1 MQIPS
6 PLVQYGLADL
16 QTFNSKPPGFTGA
29 LRSKLPSFTGAL
41 RARLTAGHRSR
52 STTPHAHLPG
62 HCYWRQSKLNTR
74 HLLLYLVPVLTQLR
88 CVRMCP
94 DREFDR
100 LHRATRLRCG
110 QHTTM
115 LGSIGLPAELGHR
128 RLRCMH
134 VPDVPSFVNAITTL
148 QRGTIPLMKVR
159 RLSPPLRR
167 TVEPQESWRED
178 GSTPW
183 LRCDPSIWISQS
195 ACVST
200 RGEAGSV

>member
-1 MQIPS
+1 
-6 PLVQYGLADL
+6 
-16 QTFNSKPPGFTGA
+16 
-29 LRSKLPSFTGAL
+29 
-41 RARLTAGHRSR
+41 
-52 STTPHAHLPG
+52 
-62 HCYWRQSKLNTR
+62 
-74 HLLLYLVPVLTQLR
+74 
-88 CVRMCP
+88 MCP

-183 LRCDPSIWISQS
+183 LRYDPSTWISQS
-195 ACVST
+195 ACVPI
-200 RGEAGSV
+200 RGEAGSRLNRKGPPARPWKCQRAGAPPCSRSPGSWVPTFRDPAGSFVPTHHSSLMNRLTDTTVSRVLYLASMYPMYPASSMLLPHYRGGPYP